1 MRRILIVG
9 DDEII
14 EILISQLSFFLF
26 SIFENPPLHKTI
38 KVIQLEMEKY
48 LKK

>member
-14 EILISQLSFFLF
+14 EILISQLSFFYF
-26 SIFENPPLHKTI
+26 
-38 KVIQLEMEKY
+38 QY
-48 LKK
+48 LKIPHYIKL